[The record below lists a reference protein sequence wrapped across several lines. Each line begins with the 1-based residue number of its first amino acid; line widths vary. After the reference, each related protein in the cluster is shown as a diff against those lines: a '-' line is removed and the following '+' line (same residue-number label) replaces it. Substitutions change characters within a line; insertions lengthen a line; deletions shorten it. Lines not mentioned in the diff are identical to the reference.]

1 MRQIN
6 TESLILLFDLLF
18 VIVKMLLQCMAMQI
32 KLIVQL
38 LLVDN
43 NGPLANNCKQEI
55 IKVRE

>member
-43 NGPLANNCKQEI
+43 NGRLANNCKQEI